1 MHVRRLLRLM
11 RPRRIRRFLKDT
23 RRLRR
28 KERRWTGPRRPTL
41 WQHGF
46 LSESAAIYDF
56 DRHGVDA
63 YLSDYARFVLTPK
76 IDPPRLRTVLV
87 NKLAFHDRL
96 DAEGFGD
103 AKAPLLGV
111 VSDGRFHPTSQ
122 GCSDLMSLLDREE
135 SVVLKPI
142 AEGGGRGI
150 KLVQRD
156 SLGGLYVNG
165 RPVSRKQLRRTVLT
179 RSPSLIEG
187 RLAQH
192 QYAADIYPQTT
203 NTIRLLV
210 MHEVPTRDPFIA
222 LAVHRFGTDRSYPVD
237 NWTRGG
243 LSCHVDLAS
252 GRLGPGVTFPQPPP
266 ISWHDV
272 HPNSGATLAGETI
285 PDWHATTELVL
296 TLSARL
302 SFLPYIGWDVVVTGA
317 GPKVIEGNYYSDVN
331 LLQVHRPLL
340 LDPRVRRFYKHHQVI
355 HGKRN

>member
-1 MHVRRLLRLM
+1 
-11 RPRRIRRFLKDT
+11 
-23 RRLRR
+23 
-28 KERRWTGPRRPTL
+28 
-41 WQHGF
+41 
-46 LSESAAIYDF
+46 
-56 DRHGVDA
+56 
-63 YLSDYARFVLTPK
+63 
-76 IDPPRLRTVLV
+76 
-87 NKLAFHDRL
+87 
-96 DAEGFGD
+96 
-103 AKAPLLGV
+103 
-111 VSDGRFHPTSQ
+111 
-122 GCSDLMSLLDREE
+122 
-135 SVVLKPI
+135 
-142 AEGGGRGI
+142 
-150 KLVQRD
+150 
-156 SLGGLYVNG
+156 
-165 RPVSRKQLRRTVLT
+165 
-179 RSPSLIEG
+179 
-187 RLAQH
+187 
-192 QYAADIYPQTT
+192 
-203 NTIRLLV
+203 